1 MVTYGLTVEDLGADA
16 TYNDLLQFCEAI
28 DVLLDQRRFVHLDDA
43 IEWLWNDGDYLGRL
57 HLTLGR
63 SDLDE

>member
-43 IEWLWNDGDYLGRL
+43 TEWLFGDGDYLGRL
-57 HLTLGR
+57 KLTLERGE
-63 SDLDE
+63 DDA